1 MSALGLGFTSH
12 NSTLVITHAGKPLGT
27 FVPTN
32 RETLRP
38 HFANLHAPGGTQVTR
53 RAPAGCRQG
62 ATFLAV

>member
-1 MSALGLGFTSH
+1 
-12 NSTLVITHAGKPLGT
+12 VITHAGKPLGT

-53 RAPAGCRQG
+53 NQPQVPGQ
-62 ATFLAV
+62 LQDV

>member
-1 MSALGLGFTSH
+1 MCQPRGWASLAT
-12 NSTLVITHAGKPLGT
+12 TAPLVITHAGKPLGT

-53 RAPAGCRQG
+53 NQPQVPGQ
-62 ATFLAV
+62 LQDV

>member
-1 MSALGLGFTSH
+1 MSAQGLGFTSH

-53 RAPAGCRQG
+53 NQPQVPGQ
-62 ATFLAV
+62 LQDV